1 MKLNMKLM
9 RLFFGALLL
18 LGLSTLVGCGRE
30 TPSASAEHAEAAVG
44 HDGHG
49 EEHAEEGEGHGDEHG
64 EEAATLK
71 VAELRERGVVTA
83 PVSVRTLSDTLRVPA
98 EVRFNE
104 RQRAVVTTRTEGWIE
119 RIAVFANQHVR
130 KDTLLAEIY
139 SPKFLSAQ
147 QEYLLI
153 AARARSDASGDAARL
168 LKDAAQR
175 LRILGLTDAEI
186 RELKKTRKPIAYQH
200 VHSPIDGVVVSHN
213 VSVGDTVQVGQPLFV
228 VADLSSVWADLAL
241 NETQLSQVRPGA
253 AITLVTQS
261 YPERRF
267 TGTLLSLGAAVNEA
281 TRTVTARAL
290 VQNSEGLLKPGMFAQ
305 AEIAVGSEREV
316 LAVPAA
322 AVLQLEGKPT
332 VFKVEDGVFHAEA
345 IEVGARRGDYIVV
358 KAGLTVGDE
367 IAVQGA
373 FLLKSLMLKSQM
385 GEGHAH

>member
-1 MKLNMKLM
+1 M
-9 RLFFGALLL
+9 
-18 LGLSTLVGCGRE
+18 
-30 TPSASAEHAEAAVG
+30 
-44 HDGHG
+44 
-49 EEHAEEGEGHGDEHG
+49 
-64 EEAATLK
+64 
-71 VAELRERGVVTA
+71 
-83 PVSVRTLSDTLRVPA
+83 
-98 EVRFNE
+98 
-104 RQRAVVTTRTEGWIE
+104 
-119 RIAVFANQHVR
+119 
-130 KDTLLAEIY
+130 
-139 SPKFLSAQ
+139 
-147 QEYLLI
+147 
-153 AARARSDASGDAARL
+153 
-168 LKDAAQR
+168 
-175 LRILGLTDAEI
+175 
-186 RELKKTRKPIAYQH
+186 
-200 VHSPIDGVVVSHN
+200 
-213 VSVGDTVQVGQPLFV
+213 
-228 VADLSSVWADLAL
+228 WADLAL

-358 KAGLTVGDE
+358 KAGLAVGDE